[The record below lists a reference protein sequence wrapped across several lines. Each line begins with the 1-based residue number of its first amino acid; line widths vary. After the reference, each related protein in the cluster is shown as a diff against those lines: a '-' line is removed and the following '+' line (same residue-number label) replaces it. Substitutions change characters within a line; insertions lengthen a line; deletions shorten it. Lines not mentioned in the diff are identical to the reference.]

1 MMILQVPVQVRVQ
14 RRNRQVQKYDDE
26 LFKHVEANA
35 RIHKA
40 SELMPFQNLDQKF
53 IENFVPISERT
64 VEIMYYITYAIEA
77 IILKTLY
84 DDYYDD
90 INDDS

>member
-1 MMILQVPVQVRVQ
+1 
-14 RRNRQVQKYDDE
+14 
-26 LFKHVEANA
+26 
-35 RIHKA
+35 
-40 SELMPFQNLDQKF
+40 MPFQNLDQKF